1 MQLAPRRPRVGV
13 RHERRIVN
21 VVREL
26 GLEGEELV
34 GVDRRSR
41 VSQATLNIHCD
52 WMRAAE
58 HAPRDPC
65 RILERINSLV
75 EIVDCGGGVPVERRR
90 VSRPH
95 PERELITLSR
105 RPETDGLRRAAM
117 SVLGNGLYGAQQ
129 YEDALSVQEARLSAM
144 TRLGASLENRLK
156 VQSNIANTYKHL
168 GRIDEAI
175 GVLRDVYS
183 GYSRHLGEE
192 NGHALK
198 AATNYA
204 IALVEIQRFKE
215 AKPLMRK
222 TIPVVRRVLGE
233 NNEVTLRMRWTYAKA
248 LYKDTGATLDDL
260 REAVETLVDVEPI
273 VRRVLGGA
281 HPHVSIL
288 ENHLRD
294 ARAALRACETQPS
307 SDSRDGDLD
316 EVEDVL

>member
-1 MQLAPRRPRVGV
+1 LAEQAKILVAEAEENNFDDVRFMPRWNRWHTCSLCGQHHHGVVGGA
-13 RHERRIVN
+13 
-21 VVREL
+21 L
-26 GLEGEELV
+26 GWACWKTYV
-34 GVDRRSR
+34 G
-41 VSQATLNIHCD
+41 
-52 WMRAAE
+52 
-58 HAPRDPC
+58 
-65 RILERINSLV
+65 
-75 EIVDCGGGVPVERRR
+75 
-90 VSRPH
+90 
-95 PERELITLSR
+95 
-105 RPETDGLRRAAM
+105 RPETDWARQLAM

-168 GRIDEAI
+168 GRIDETI
-175 GVLRDVYS
+175 GLLRDVYS

-192 NGHALK
+192 NGHALM

-248 LYKDTGATLDDL
+248 LYKDTGATLNDL

-288 ENHLRD
+288 ERHLQD

-307 SDSRDGDLD
+307 SDSRDGELD
-316 EVEDVL
+316 EVEDVV